1 MLMNEYVAEK
11 LRELDEERLTLAM
24 LRHRGAVAHG
34 EDSRRTKPVIGPV
47 MRMAGRTLRRASRR
61 ARRGGRSGSCQ
72 RSAIGRRILGGIRK
86 GAII

>member
-47 MRMAGRTLRRASRR
+47 MRMAGRTLRRAGEGLEDWASPRQPESETR
-61 ARRGGRSGSCQ
+61 WAER
-72 RSAIGRRILGGIRK
+72 
-86 GAII
+86 